1 MYSAGIDIGAE
12 NIKLAILQNDKLCA
26 FEVLPGGW
34 DTRAALNAAF
44 DRVLKNAGIERG
56 ALRHVGAT
64 GMGRNLVDF
73 ATTRITEVTC
83 TGAGAVWLIPSAR
96 TVIDIGAE
104 QCQALTCNSHG
115 QVTQHV
121 RNDICAAGAGA
132 FLEEMASALETKI
145 SGIGDLARLS
155 LKEISINS
163 TCTIFAESEVI
174 SLINE
179 GVKKE
184 DIAWAICEAI
194 ASKTFSLLGNLT
206 IEKDVVLIGGVA
218 RNASVVESLKKKLKQ
233 NIQVPAEP
241 CLITAAG
248 AALLARK
255 TGLLTPLQSLMGN
268 ENEG

>member
-1 MYSAGIDIGAE
+1 MFSAGIDIGAE
-12 NIKLAILQNDKLCA
+12 TIKLAILQNNKLCA
-26 FEVLPGGW
+26 FEVTPGGW
-34 DTRAALNAAF
+34 DTRATLNAAF
-44 DRVLKNAGIERG
+44 DRVLKNAGIERE
-56 ALRHVGAT
+56 AIRNIGAT
-64 GMGRNLVDF
+64 GMGRDLVDF

-83 TGAGAVWLIPSAR
+83 SGAGAVWLIPSAR

-104 QCQALTCNSHG
+104 QCQAFTCNSLG
-115 QVTQHV
+115 QVTQQV
-121 RNDICAAGAGA
+121 RNDNCAAGAGA
-132 FLEEMASALETKI
+132 FLEEMASALEIKI
-145 SGIGDLARLS
+145 SDIGDLARLS
-155 LKEISINS
+155 LKKISINS

-194 ASKTFSLLGNLT
+194 AGKTLSLLGNLR

-218 RNASVVESLKKKLKQ
+218 RNAGIVESLKTKLNQ

-255 TGLLTPLQSLMGN
+255 TSL
-268 ENEG
+268 